1 VSLVIAQSVVAVF
14 EGYVLAGVAFALM
27 FLPRGI
33 TRVDPRVAAAPKTL
47 RLLILPG
54 IVALW
59 PMFAWRWIAGTNEPL
74 EHNPHRAK
82 ARSLT
87 ETGRAGGMAR

>member
-1 VSLVIAQSVVAVF
+1 VIAQSVVEVF
-14 EGYVLAGVAFALM
+14 EAYALAGLAFAFM
-27 FLPRGI
+27 FLPRGV

-59 PMFAWRWIAGTNEPL
+59 PVFAWRWITGANEPL
-74 EHNPHRAK
+74 EDNPHRAK
-82 ARSLT
+82 ARSLI
-87 ETGRAGGMAR
+87 AGGRTGGLAR

>member
-1 VSLVIAQSVVAVF
+1 MSLVIAKVIVAVF
-14 EGYVLAGVAFALM
+14 EAYILTGLAFALM
-27 FLPRGI
+27 FLPRGV

-47 RLLILPG
+47 RVLILPG

-59 PMFAWRWIAGTNEPL
+59 PLFAWRWIAGTHEPV
-74 EHNPHRAK
+74 EENPHRAK

-87 ETGRAGGMAR
+87 AGERPRGLAR